1 MPKSFSNDGF
11 HKPVNTYFDSR
22 LISGS
27 AVFGVGWALGGFCIG
42 PAVTALP
49 IAATET
55 ISFAVR
61 IMIGTVTVKYFSLW
75 RDRCA

>member
-1 MPKSFSNDGF
+1 LNGVPKLFFNDVL
-11 HKPVNTYFDSR
+11 HTPPNTYFDAH

-27 AVFGVGWALGGFCIG
+27 AVFGVGWGFYKMCIG

-55 ISFAVR
+55 IIFCS
-61 IMIGTVTVKYFSLW
+61 
-75 RDRCA
+75 